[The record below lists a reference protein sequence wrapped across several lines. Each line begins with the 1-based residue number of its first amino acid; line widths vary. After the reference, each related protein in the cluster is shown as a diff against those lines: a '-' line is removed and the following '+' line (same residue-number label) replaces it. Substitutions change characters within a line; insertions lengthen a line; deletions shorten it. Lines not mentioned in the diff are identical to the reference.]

1 MHDNGGIIVKRKTV
15 GLLGIIFGG
24 LTLSLELFLLRVIQ
38 GLEMVKGSWSPNV
51 WNYAKQS
58 PCIWA
63 LLLTVAILIL
73 SLVLIFDKKED

>member
-1 MHDNGGIIVKRKTV
+1 MKRKSV

-63 LLLTVAILIL
+63 LLLTAGILIF
-73 SLVLIFDKKED
+73 SLILIFDTKED

>member
-1 MHDNGGIIVKRKTV
+1 MIMRGIIVKRKAV

-63 LLLTVAILIL
+63 LLLTAGILIF
-73 SLVLIFDKKED
+73 SLILIFDTKED

>member
-1 MHDNGGIIVKRKTV
+1 MKRKAV

-63 LLLTVAILIL
+63 LLLTVGILIF
-73 SLVLIFDKKED
+73 SLILIFDTKED

>member
-1 MHDNGGIIVKRKTV
+1 MYYNGGIIVKRKVV

-38 GLEMVKGSWSPNV
+38 GLERTAGSWFQDV
-51 WNYAKQS
+51 WVYAKQP

-63 LLLTVAILIL
+63 LLLTAGILIF
-73 SLVLIFDKKED
+73 SLILIFDTKED

>member
-1 MHDNGGIIVKRKTV
+1 MGGIIVKRKVV

-38 GLEMVKGSWSPNV
+38 GLEMVSGSWSPNV

-63 LLLTVAILIL
+63 LLLTVGIIISSLI
-73 SLVLIFDKKED
+73 VFFTAKED

>member
-1 MHDNGGIIVKRKTV
+1 MKRKAV

-24 LTLSLELFLLRVIQ
+24 LTLSLELFLLRMIQ
-38 GLEMVKGSWSPNV
+38 GMDMVRDQWWEDVWRYALEF
-51 WNYAKQS
+51 
-58 PCIWA
+58 PCNWA